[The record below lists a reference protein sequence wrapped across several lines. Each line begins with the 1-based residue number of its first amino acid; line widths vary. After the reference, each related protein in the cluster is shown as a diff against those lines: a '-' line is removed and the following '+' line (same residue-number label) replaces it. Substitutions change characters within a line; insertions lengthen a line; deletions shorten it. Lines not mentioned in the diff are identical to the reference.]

1 MRRTAVLLMACVMAA
16 LTVTSATAVGEAA
29 PDSKCAPGA
38 TVEEFA
44 VPTPGAGPI
53 VITVGPD
60 SNEWFTEFN
69 AGKIAR
75 MRENGRI
82 TEFPIPTPDSRLD
95 GIAAG
100 PRKTSATRSA
110 NCSSLARSTKGGAG
124 SSGRPRESVRLLVGT
139 SDEHVFKEF
148 SRAPTG
154 AAVDVTPQAFFEAK
168 PRPLEDLRVE
178 LAPVVDHDQ
187 HRCSG
192 AQRL

>member
-60 SNEWFTEFN
+60 SNRWFTEFN

-82 TEFPIPTPDSRLD
+82 TEFPIPTPDSRPD

-100 PRKTSATRSA
+100 PDDNLWFAEVLGNKIG
-110 NCSSLARSTKGGAG
+110 RSTIKG
-124 SSGRPRESVRLLVGT
+124 EITEFLV
-139 SDEHVFKEF
+139 
-148 SRAPTG
+148 PTG
-154 AAVDVTPQAFFEAK
+154 DSRPTVIERGRGETLWFSERGTAANPGEKIGGSRRAAWS
-168 PRPLEDLRVE
+168 PSSRRRPWIAE
-178 LAPVVDHDQ
+178 H
-187 HRCSG
+187 
-192 AQRL
+192 